1 MTIIEVDDGDA
12 RIMYSYGWSRGG
24 SPPDL
29 NHTISYTSTQGAQFT
44 FVFLGTSV
52 RVFGTLAATT
62 FPNTSYSIDSGEP
75 VLFFGEPPAQM
86 QYRRNFFSSPDL
98 KYGTHTLVGTCVDE
112 GGLVYLDY
120 LEVETPALLITSG
133 SASSQPLPSLPTKS
147 QSSLSGLSSTDSP
160 TSGSPTGLIVSTI
173 SPLSSVI
180 ITYWGSQP
188 SEVSAASPSIFKS
201 KPTPSAAAIIGG
213 VVGGFALAVITRVL
227 YLRYRRWKSRKL
239 VALIPRRQSFSSL
252 TSLAGSA

>member
-1 MTIIEVDDGDA
+1 MSTGCKAATSQNPTPARTIVLVPNIYMTIIEVDDGDA

-112 GGLVYLDY
+112 ALTLFTHKIAIESVRALKYRFANFGVANWPYSVDHFATLIRYNNILGVSALGGVSGIPLDIQIEADSISRCY
-120 LEVETPALLITSG
+120 HWRCCWRIRSG
-133 SASSQPLPSLPTKS
+133 SDYP
-147 QSSLSGLSSTDSP
+147 
-160 TSGSPTGLIVSTI
+160 GSVSTLP
-173 SPLSSVI
+173 PL
-180 ITYWGSQP
+180 
-188 SEVSAASPSIFKS
+188 EK
-201 KPTPSAAAIIGG
+201 
-213 VVGGFALAVITRVL
+213 
-227 YLRYRRWKSRKL
+227 
-239 VALIPRRQSFSSL
+239 
-252 TSLAGSA
+252 